1 MEHVQESA
9 TTAAAAEFRSLFD
22 DPSRLRA
29 WLAEA
34 LPSVYGFVFARCGA
48 NRAAAEDI
56 TQETMVEVVRHRSD
70 FDGRAN
76 PMTWVF
82 GIARHKVADHY
93 RAAYREE
100 RRRLR
105 VIEGV
110 AEADRGAWGTQEA
123 RDVVLDVLHR
133 LPEAQRVVLAF
144 HYLDGF
150 AIREIASRMGRS
162 ESAVESLLAR
172 GRDGFRRAWNEQ
184 QGDMT

>member
-1 MEHVQESA
+1 MEHLQDPA
-9 TTAAAAEFRSLFD
+9 ATAAAAEFRSLFD

-29 WLAEA
+29 WLAKA
-34 LPSVYGFVFARCGA
+34 LPSVYAFVFARCGA
-48 NRAAAEDI
+48 NQAVAEDI
-56 TQETMVEVVRHRSD
+56 TQETMVEVVRHRGD
-70 FDGRAN
+70 FDGRAD

-110 AEADRGAWGTQEA
+110 PGADRGEWGTREA
-123 RDVVLDVLHR
+123 RDVVLDVLNR
-133 LPEAQRVVLAF
+133 LPETQRVVLVF

-150 AIREIASRMGRS
+150 SIREIASSMGRS

-172 GRDGFRRAWNEQ
+172 GRHGFRRAWNER
-184 QGDMT
+184 QGEVT